1 MRGSLFN
8 SLLALALALA
18 CAGPFC
24 APLSAAEAIK
34 TADGAL
40 EVFTLKNDLMRW
52 TGQGLRDSLGRVVV
66 PVDTVELTRLPGGG
80 WLSRAGLGGELL
92 DARGKRIAGP
102 FEYVEPP
109 QPSLDVMLIGTEGSP
124 LLGGKGGLVRED
136 GRVMAEPVYIELDAL
151 EGTGLFSFQRAR
163 RTGAMNAQG
172 RIVLEPLND
181 SVKALASLLEVT
193 RRGQSALFGR
203 NGKALTQFR
212 DGVDYEAI
220 EGSPWIRE
228 CIRAVGEQTGEQAVD
243 EPRCRLLDETAKPA
257 LPGEFSEVRYLPQAR
272 RWVAIAYRKAKDGEE
287 SPLRYANR
295 AVLLLDEAGRR
306 VAELQARSIVQ
317 TEAERLVVTVAT
329 PDGADERE
337 GLADRDGRWLVKPEY
352 DKIGTLPIAFSE
364 QDGNKAPPEFFTLRW
379 GEGTRYH
386 AGVVDADGRVILPMA
401 DMQVIARYPSLAVY
415 IVKLGD
421 KTGVID
427 SAGRWRIQAKHADT
441 APNSDLPAPYVM
453 FSDSD
458 YSGQGEDR
466 DRYTLYDL
474 RSGKPV
480 FAGDY
485 QYISPEDSYW
495 PLGLKAPWPE
505 FVIVDAQ
512 RGGKHGVI
520 DMEGNVVVPFE
531 YYNIDSPDRW
541 GRVTVYRDKDDEN
554 GRQVDGLS
562 PHKAARLRDMLSR
575 QIREQQAPVSSVHAP
590 YAGRYVPAQYVDAA
604 QVQAAARRGALSRPV
619 APMILVDASTAIL
632 DLGMIGDR
640 KGPALDYLEY
650 YCERENGF
658 DILMPGAD
666 VSNVACAD
674 PEAPRLIL
682 QAVGEEWNC
691 GTCKDYGLPERWR
704 RTDPAPDPNLP

>member
-1 MRGSLFN
+1 MRGSLFK
-8 SLLALALALA
+8 SLLALV
-18 CAGPFC
+18 CAGSLC
-24 APLSAAEAIK
+24 APLSAAEATK
-34 TADGAL
+34 SAEGAL
-40 EVFTLKNDLMRW
+40 EVFTLNNELTRW
-52 TGQGLRDSLGRVVV
+52 AGQGLRDAQGRVVV
-66 PVDTVELTRLPGGG
+66 PVDTVELIRLPGGG

-109 QPSLDVMLIGTEGSP
+109 EPSLDVMLIGTEGSP
-124 LLGGKGGLVRED
+124 LLSGKGGLVRED
-136 GRVMAEPVYIELDAL
+136 GRVVAEPAYAELDAL

-181 SVKALASLLEVT
+181 SVKAVASLLAVT
-193 RRGQSALFGR
+193 RRGQSALFDR
-203 NGKALTQFR
+203 SGKALTQFR
-212 DGVDYEAI
+212 DGVDYQAL

-228 CIRAVGEQTGEQAVD
+228 CIRPVGEDVVD
-243 EPRCRLLDETAKPA
+243 EPRCRVLDETSKPA
-257 LPGEFSEVRYLPQAR
+257 LPGEFAQIDYLPEAQ
-272 RWVAIAYRKAKDGEE
+272 RWVAIPYGKAKGGDE
-287 SPLRYANR
+287 SAPRYANR
-295 AVLLLDEAGRR
+295 TVLLLDKTGRR
-306 VAELQARSIVQ
+306 VAELQARSIRQ
-317 TEAERLVVTVAT
+317 TQAARLVVTVAT
-329 PDGADERE
+329 SDGADERE
-337 GLADRDGRWLVKPEY
+337 GLADRDGRWLVKPDY
-352 DKIGTLPIAFSE
+352 DRIETLPIAFAE
-364 QDGNKAPPEFFTLRW
+364 RDGNKAPPQFSTLRW
-379 GEGTRYH
+379 VEGIRSH

-401 DMQVIARYPSLAVY
+401 ERQVIAHYPSLALY

-427 SAGRWRIQAKHADT
+427 SDGRWRIQAKHSGT

-453 FSDSD
+453 FSDTD

-480 FAGDY
+480 FAHEY
-485 QYISPEDSYW
+485 QYLDPQDSYW
-495 PLGLKAPWPE
+495 PMGLKAPWPE
-505 FVIVDAQ
+505 FVVVDAQ

-520 DMEGNVVVPFE
+520 DMEGKVVVPFE

-541 GRVTVYRDKDDEN
+541 GRVTVYRDENDEN

-562 PHKAARLRDMLSR
+562 PQKAARLREMISR

-590 YAGRYVPAQYVDAA
+590 YAGRYVPADYTDAA
-604 QVQAAARRGALSRPV
+604 QVQAAAQRGALSRPV

-632 DLGMIGDR
+632 DLGMIRDR
-640 KGPALDYLEY
+640 KGPELDYLEY
-650 YCERENGF
+650 YCERDNGF

-666 VSNVACAD
+666 VSDKACVD

-682 QAVGEEWNC
+682 QAASEQAWTC
-691 GTCKDYGLPERWR
+691 STCKDYGLPERWR
-704 RTDPAPDPNLP
+704 RTDPAPNPNLP